1 MRKYFLL
8 AGMAMVMTNTAN
20 AEMTATSDYAQIDV
34 SASISYATKVECSQ
48 DLSFGNVVVN
58 SNITED
64 QTVRLDP
71 DYENIEK
78 SPGIAD
84 VIGSHVGECDFDITS
99 LDAETISLDADNGDG
114 IYATLEV
121 FQDTETTYKLGGILN
136 IYPDTTP
143 TSYSA
148 TLTVIKNHE

>member
-8 AGMAMVMTNTAN
+8 SAAALMAATNVN
-20 AEMTATSDYAQIDV
+20 AEMSATADYAQIGV
-34 SASISYATKVECSQ
+34 SASVSYATKVECSQ

-71 DYENIEK
+71 DYRNIEK
-78 SPGIAD
+78 SSGIAD
-84 VIGSHVGECDFDITS
+84 VIDSHVGMCDFDITS
-99 LDAETISLDADNGDG
+99 LDGQLIGLDSESGDG
-114 IYATLEV
+114 ITARLEV
-121 FQDTETTYKLGGILN
+121 FQDTETTYNLGGTLN
-136 IYPDTTP
+136 IYPDATP